1 MDCFNHPDRSA
12 VGVCKSCGRGLCH
25 DCAVDSPNGLSCKG
39 CEVRVQLMNQIIDSN
54 AKVLSVARS
63 QARFGASLLILIG
76 VAMLILALWSQV
88 LRGDV
93 LVIIL
98 FGLLGIFVVI
108 EGMRRLSPRAQYPRI
123 DTPREPAKRDSS
135 WS

>member
-12 VGVCKSCGRGLCH
+12 VGICKSCGRGLCH

-39 CEVRVQLMNQIIDSN
+39 CESRVRLMNQIVDSN
-54 AKVLSVARS
+54 ARVLSVARS

-76 VAMLILALWSQV
+76 VVMLVLALWSQI
-88 LRGDV
+88 LSGDV
-93 LVIIL
+93 LVIVL
-98 FGLLGIFVVI
+98 FGLLGIFVII
-108 EGMRRLSPRAQYPRI
+108 EGLRRLSPRAQYPRI
-123 DTPREPAKRDSS
+123 DNPSEPAGRGPS